1 MSTYVCSDIHGQYG
15 LYKSMLEQIEF
26 SKEDHLYI
34 LGDMIDRGPDGIQIL
49 RDASARANV
58 TCLLG
63 NHEHMM
69 WNYLN
74 RVVFPQGEIWLHPSN
89 GGKQTLNALRKLPEH
104 EKESVKKFLADLY
117 LQVEITVE
125 GVTFLLSH
133 SCFLPDYGTVKWR
146 DSSIKKK
153 EVTNVVW
160 YSPWRSYEYADPL
173 DYRKDGR
180 YHIIG
185 HVPVQL
191 IADEYWQEYHMPKMP
206 SLFHDKIN
214 QIVNIDLGCAL
225 MPVIASNPG
234 NFDKAF
240 SGSTAL
246 CVVDL
251 ERFARGEDSSAFYIR
266 S

>member
-15 LYKSMLEQIEF
+15 LYKAMLEQINLSGGDRLF
-26 SKEDHLYI
+26 I
-34 LGDMIDRGPDGIQIL
+34 LGDMIDRGPDGLQIL
-49 RDASARANV
+49 QDASARANV

-74 RVVFPQGEIWLHPSN
+74 RVMFPQGEIWLHPSN
-89 GGKQTLNALRKLPEH
+89 GGRQTLNALRKLSADDR
-104 EKESVKKFLADLY
+104 ESVKKSLAELY
-117 LQVEITVE
+117 LQVEIIVE

-133 SCFLPDYGTVKWR
+133 SSFLPDYGTVKWR
-146 DSSIKKK
+146 DSSIKKQ

-160 YSPWRSYEYADPL
+160 YSPWRSYEYTDPRE
-173 DYRKDGR
+173 YRKDGR

-191 IADEYWQEYHMPKMP
+191 IADEYWPEHRMPKKP
-206 SLFHDKIN
+206 GFFHDPTDK
-214 QIVNIDLGCAL
+214 IVNIDLGCAL

-234 NFDKAF
+234 KFDKAF
-240 SGSTAL
+240 INSPAL
-246 CVVDL
+246 CVLNL
-251 ERFARGEDSSAFYIR
+251 ERFVKGEENPALYIR
-266 S
+266 P